1 MAEALYR
8 KYRPQRFADVSEQ
21 EHVIRTVTNQIA
33 SGKTAQA
40 YLFAGPRGVGKT
52 TIARLLA
59 KSVQCEGKGQGEF
72 EPCGA
77 CAQCVA
83 FQEGRAMDIL
93 EVDAA
98 SQTGVDNV
106 RENIIEN
113 VRFAP
118 TTAKFKVFIIDEV
131 HMLSTSSFNAL
142 LKTLEE
148 PPKHAVFILATTEL
162 HKIPATILSRC
173 QRFDFR
179 RIPEVEIMKRLQ
191 KIAASE
197 AVTVD
202 DDVTAAIAKS
212 SEGCLR
218 DAESLFG
225 QLLALGEQHIGMSTA
240 SLLLP
245 QSAART
251 IAGILRA
258 LSKREAYGAMNELLA
273 FTESGGNCKHLAD
286 ELAEAVRDTLYIS
299 LGDQASLSADPEL
312 GRSQTEASKAL
323 KPAEI
328 GSLLDLVLEA
338 RFRSTLGN
346 LPQAP
351 LEIAFVRFCY
361 PVVPVA
367 AVAPIATPSAPV
379 VAPVV
384 RAPQPAPA
392 AVAAPAAPARAPMPS
407 FAKPTNRAVLPP
419 SAPNGSKLVEESS
432 PRQPVV
438 SSADGAE
445 LPALTLDDVKDK
457 WGRCISVVAEKS
469 VAVSLLMKTATV
481 ADVSG
486 GRIILEVPYAIHA
499 EKFKDNKTSL
509 MVCAGIET
517 IVMRPVHLEVVLQKR
532 EQVENTVD
540 ALLGAFGGNVV

>member
-77 CAQCVA
+77 CAQCMA

-191 KIAASE
+191 KIASSE

-225 QLLALGEQHIGMSTA
+225 QLLALGEKHIGMNTA

-245 QSAART
+245 QSAAKT
-251 IAGILRA
+251 IAGILHF
-258 LSKREAYGAMNELLA
+258 LSKRDAYGAMTELLA

-312 GRSQTEASKAL
+312 GRSQTEASKTL
-323 KPAEI
+323 KPAEL

-351 LEIAFVRFCY
+351 LEIAFVQFCY
-361 PVVPVA
+361 PATPAVMPIVTPAQPIPATVPV
-367 AVAPIATPSAPV
+367 T
-379 VAPVV
+379 
-384 RAPQPAPA
+384 RAPQPVSATLVVPTR
-392 AVAAPAAPARAPMPS
+392 VPMPS
-407 FAKPTNRAVLPP
+407 FAKPTSRAVLPP
-419 SAPNGSKLVEESS
+419 SAPNGSKLVEEAQQT
-432 PRQPVV
+432 QPVV
-438 SSADGAE
+438 ASVDGAE
-445 LPALTLDDVKDK
+445 LSPLTLDDVKDK

-469 VAVSLLMKTATV
+469 VAVSLLMKTANV
-481 ADVSG
+481 AGVSG
-486 GRIILEVPYAIHA
+486 NLITLEVPYAIHA
-499 EKFKDNKTSL
+499 EKFKDAKTSVL
-509 MVCAGIET
+509 VCAGIER
-517 IVMRPVHLEVVLQKR
+517 ILMRPVRLEVVLQKK

-540 ALLGAFGGNVV
+540 ALLGAFGGNIV